1 MARSGPLSGE
11 ARLEVGAL
19 PSVATPTAPLLRPRS
34 RRLLPFAS
42 FLLLIA
48 LWAVAAALAEAP
60 RTLPGPLPVFE
71 AGLRELLA
79 GELLHHLA
87 ATLARVAASFAIA
100 MGVGTAVGILM
111 GRLALADELGRPWL
125 LLALNMPALVTIVLC
140 YIWIG
145 LIEAAAIT
153 AVALNKIP
161 NVAVTVRE
169 GARALD
175 KGLLE
180 MAQAFAVPRGRVL
193 AHLVLPQLAPYL
205 LAAARSGLA
214 LVWKIV
220 LVVELLGR
228 PNGVGFQIHTAFQL
242 FDVATILAYA
252 LAFVAVVQLI
262 EWAGLEPLARRV
274 ERWRR

>member
-1 MARSGPLSGE
+1 MPG
-11 ARLEVGAL
+11 EVGLERAAL
-19 PSVATPTAPLLRPRS
+19 AAGGTPAAFLRP
-34 RRLLPFAS
+34 RRLLPLAS
-42 FLLLIA
+42 FLALLG
-48 LWAVAAALAEAP
+48 LWAVAASLADAP
-60 RTLPGPLPVFE
+60 RTLPGPLAVLE
-71 AGLRELLA
+71 AGWREAAA

-87 ATLARVAASFAIA
+87 ATLARVAASFAVA
-100 MGVGTAVGILM
+100 MAVGTAIGILM
-111 GRLALADELGRPWL
+111 GRSALADELGRPWL

-140 YIWIG
+140 YVWIG
-145 LIEAAAIT
+145 LVEAAALT
-153 AVALNKIP
+153 AVALNKVP
-161 NVAVTVRE
+161 NVAVTLRE

-175 KGLLE
+175 RGLLE
-180 MAQAFAVPRGRVL
+180 MAEAFAVPRGRVL

-252 LAFVAVVQLI
+252 LAFVAIVQLI
-262 EWAGLEPLARRV
+262 EWGLLEPLARRL

>member
-1 MARSGPLSGE
+1 MAL
-11 ARLEVGAL
+11 ARA
-19 PSVATPTAPLLRPRS
+19 APQQPAFDP
-34 RRLLPFAS
+34 RRLLPLAS
-42 FLLLIA
+42 VLVLLL
-48 LWAVAAALAEAP
+48 LWAAAAAAAGSP
-60 RTLPGPLPVFE
+60 RLLPGPAAVLE
-71 AGLRELLA
+71 AAWSAAASGDLVR
-79 GELLHHLA
+79 HLA
-87 ATLARVAASFAIA
+87 ATLARVAASFLIA
-100 MGVGTAVGILM
+100 MTLGTALGILM
-111 GRLALADELGRPWL
+111 GRSALADDLGRPWL

-140 YIWIG
+140 YVWIG
-145 LIEAAAIT
+145 LSEAAAVT

-180 MAQAFAVPRGRVL
+180 MAQVFAVPRGRVL
-193 AHLVLPQLAPYL
+193 AHLILPQLAPYL

-214 LVWKIV
+214 LIWKIV

-228 PNGVGFQIHTAFQL
+228 PSGVGFEIHTAFQL

-252 LAFVAVVQLI
+252 LAFVAIVQLI
-262 EWAGLEPLARRV
+262 EWQGFQPLARRL